1 MVNPAEVPL
10 VSMRLSIKTDLRRM
24 SVAVALSAGPLSAG
38 TTEERDPENGLLSWT
53 WREQGV
59 SIQLVQRL
67 PDQTRAFFLGRGFQ
81 LADADLVAKFGDYNW
96 GMISFG
102 LTPGTQ
108 FDLSLML
115 RADNKPVFGKIPT
128 LIRAED
134 GNGSAE

>member
-81 LADADLVAKFGDYNW
+81 LADADLVAK
-96 GMISFG
+96 SC
-102 LTPGTQ
+102 
-108 FDLSLML
+108 
-115 RADNKPVFGKIPT
+115 VFAHVCKKMETRRNT
-128 LIRAED
+128 LIFLE
-134 GNGSAE
+134 SSWPFHL